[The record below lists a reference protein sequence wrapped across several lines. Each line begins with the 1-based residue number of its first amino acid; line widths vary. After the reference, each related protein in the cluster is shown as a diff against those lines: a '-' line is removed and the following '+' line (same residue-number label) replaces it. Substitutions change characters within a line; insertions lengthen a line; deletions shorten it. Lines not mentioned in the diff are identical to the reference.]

1 MYTYKAKLLRV
12 IDGDTVDAEIDL
24 GFGVYMKQ
32 RVRMFGINTP
42 DSRSKDTDEKEKGL
56 ASKQRLTEL
65 LTREFVIETILNK
78 RSKCGRVL
86 GILYIENAD
95 SKINVNEQMVADGFA
110 VEYNLTAKDY

>member
-78 RSKCGRVL
+78 RSKFGRVL

-95 SKINVNEQMVADGFA
+95 SKINVNEQMGADGFA